1 MNNNNKVL
9 AYTSLERWFHK
20 TMLICVTLLT
30 VSGLPILSDYFHFIA
45 YTMGYPMNY
54 FAGDMNST
62 HILASGMT
70 FLRVIHWGTAFLLTA
85 AMIPF
90 VISMLRKIV
99 TWSIWPDVWG
109 AKAAVDGVVE
119 MKKNYI
125 DLEHGEFGKMNTGQ
139 KASAWVITFS
149 MIVIIIS
156 GYMLVFRSAL
166 THDFISIARGA
177 HAISFIM
184 LGVTLIV
191 HIYFATHPANKAAFE
206 AMFKTGE
213 MDEEYVKQHHSL
225 WYRKLQEL

>member
-1 MNNNNKVL
+1 MNSNKKVL

-20 TMLICVTLLT
+20 TMLICVALLT
-30 VSGLPILSDYFHFIA
+30 ISGLPILSDYFHFIA

-70 FLRVIHWGTAFLLTA
+70 FLRTIHWGTAFLLTA

-125 DLEHGEFGKMNTGQ
+125 DLEHAEFGKMNTGQ

-149 MIVIIIS
+149 MIVI
-156 GYMLVFRSAL
+156 G
-166 THDFISIARGA
+166 T
-177 HAISFIM
+177 
-184 LGVTLIV
+184 
-191 HIYFATHPANKAAFE
+191 
-206 AMFKTGE
+206 
-213 MDEEYVKQHHSL
+213 VKNSVSV
-225 WYRKLQEL
+225 R